1 MATSTELSFA
11 TAVQVACGASAVLE
25 GGGGGGGAAVVEGG
39 DEGAAVLEG
48 GDEGCWL
55 VEEIVELA
63 EAALARD
70 SEEATLALDIEA
82 RLAIDSKEAT
92 LALEAEAML
101 ARDCKDATLALE
113 TEAML
118 ARDCRE
124 ATLALEIEAILA
136 TDWTEAT
143 LWALWM
149 EAVLR
154 VGLGLAEGPHTDAGS
169 WRFLNPGWIEHA
181 NPPPISSGTSPF
193 QMTLISGWFGALGYA
208 LVLT

>member
-1 MATSTELSFA
+1 
-11 TAVQVACGASAVLE
+11 VLE
-25 GGGGGGGAAVVEGG
+25 GGGGGGGGAVVEGG

-70 SEEATLALDIEA
+70 SEEATLALDFEA

-101 ARDCKDATLALE
+101 ARDCK
-113 TEAML
+113 
-118 ARDCRE
+118 E

-169 WRFLNPGWIEHA
+169 WRFLKPGWIEHA
-181 NPPPISSGTSPF
+181 NPPPTSSGTSPF
-193 QMTLISGWFGALGYA
+193 QMTLTSGWFGALG
-208 LVLT
+208 